1 MSKNILDSDTNC
13 YHCGPIRVIMS
24 RKNKSLFIALI
35 FLILPLAGCLSSDET
50 SQDETEQIQAILDEL
65 NETITQSIPEL
76 RGSWTDPI
84 HSSNPSRSNLFECE
98 STEGWKS
105 VDADVTVEVLQA
117 TGQNL
122 FLMEAAP
129 LVGPSSDCVWSN
141 IDRMLNS
148 IDNSSSSIQTMTVMA
163 DYYNPSQYHEII
175 NQTRQKA
182 NSHSG
187 LFGVTV
193 DDFSQ
198 ALMKP
203 VNLSLGSGL
212 TVSQVADLHNSAN
225 SPNQN
230 LPAVDFMP
238 YLPAEALPL
247 YYGDDTLMF
256 GTVGCNGECYLTNE
270 SLGVDGDFYIYP
282 EDKLTLNATFATP
295 SGFFGDQ
302 AELSFI
308 LQESLRNMP
317 YTMDIVIEINGLE
330 VGRHSMA
337 DSNGND
343 ASITVMNV
351 TTPELVEGELNNFG
365 LRIDTNNT
373 TVTKYLHK
381 IAYLWDFKIN
391 AIGGMEYDLE
401 LSNIEHNAT
410 RGAVQGRPVYQLD
423 SFVASNNSDWDI
435 SNSMDGVLF
444 KFPSR
449 IQHYDSDVHHR
460 YVRAVCEIAHDKDT
474 PCMEVFWANDQ
485 WTGDVVGSRDVPNL
499 NSYINSASEFANGTI
514 FWMLDLNLYE
524 RDLGKFSQR
533 DSWTTGMETAVG
545 FAASTSPTP
554 GYYHR
559 WYFSVPADGN
569 YTILYNVKTNLDYG
583 HIFHTIEVNG
593 VRMIDHDANS
603 TVAPVKN
610 FVLERGD
617 RLMVEVELV
626 DGYSGNYYASEW
638 AIYNQEGIEI
648 NFADAHHVS
657 GVNDNTE
664 YMYDQIVNRL
674 RLWNLLLEA

>member
-1 MSKNILDSDTNC
+1 M
-13 YHCGPIRVIMS
+13 R
-24 RKNKSLFIALI
+24 RKAKSLLLALI
-35 FLILPLAGCLSSDET
+35 VLLIPLAGCLGGDGTSEET
-50 SQDETEQIQAILDEL
+50 TEQIQEILDEL
-65 NETITQSIPEL
+65 NGTITQPIPEL

-84 HSSNPSRSNLFECE
+84 HSSNPLRSNSVECE
-98 STEGWKS
+98 SDEGWKS
-105 VDADVTVEVLQA
+105 VDADMTVEVLQA

-122 FLMEAAP
+122 FLMDAAP
-129 LVGPSSDCVWSN
+129 VVGPTSDCVWDN

-163 DYYNPSQYHEII
+163 DHYNLSQYHEII
-175 NQTRQKA
+175 NQTRQKSD
-182 NSHSG
+182 SHSG
-187 LFGVTV
+187 LFGVSV

-203 VNLSLGSGL
+203 ITLSRGSGL
-212 TVSQVADLHNSAN
+212 TTSQVADLHNSAN

-247 YYGDDTLMF
+247 YYGDDTIMF
-256 GTVGCNGECYLTNE
+256 GTVGCNGECYLANG

-295 SGFFGDQ
+295 LGFFGDQ

-308 LQESLRNMP
+308 LQESLQNMP

-337 DSNGND
+337 GSNGND
-343 ASITVMNV
+343 ASITVINV
-351 TTPELVEGELNNFG
+351 TSPELVEGEINEFG

-391 AIGGMEYDLE
+391 AVDGMEYNLK
-401 LSNIEHNAT
+401 LANIEHNKT
-410 RGAVQGRPVYQLD
+410 RGVVQGRPVYQLD

-449 IQHYDSDVHHR
+449 VQHYDSDVHHR
-460 YVRAVCEIAHDKDT
+460 YVRAVCEIAHSKDT

-485 WTGDVVGSRDVPNL
+485 WTGDVVGSRGVPNL
-499 NSYINSASEFANGTI
+499 NSYMDSASEFANGTI
-514 FWMLDLNLYE
+514 FWMLDLNLYD
-524 RDLGKFSQR
+524 RSLGKLSQR
-533 DSWTTGMETAVG
+533 DSWTSGMETAVG

-569 YTILYNVKTNLDYG
+569 YTIIYNVKTNLDEG
-583 HIFHTIEVNG
+583 HMFHTIGVNG
-593 VRMIDHDANS
+593 VHVVDSDAALLWNNKDY
-603 TVAPVKN
+603 T
-610 FVLERGD
+610 FELENKD
-617 RLMVEVELV
+617 RLTIDVQLV
-626 DGYSGNYYASEW
+626 DGYSGRYYVSEW
-638 AIYNQEGIEI
+638 AIFNQEGIEI
-648 NFADAHHVS
+648 NFTDAHHVS
-657 GVNDNTE
+657 GANDNTE
-664 YMYDQIVNRL
+664 YMFDQITNRL
-674 RLWNLLLEA
+674 RLWELLSDV